1 MSSITSPDGPE
12 PQRARSAQRARGGV
26 GSDVDVVVLGAGP
39 AGLGAARALARTGRS
54 VTVLEREAGV
64 GGLAASFEVAGIRV
78 DHGSHRLHPNT
89 DPAVLADLQALLAGD
104 LQLRPRHGRIRM
116 AGGFVPFPPS
126 PIGVARNVAPTV
138 TARLAR
144 DLLTAPL
151 RRGQVDDTFA
161 ARVGHALG
169 PTMLEAFYGP
179 MVTKLFGLPP
189 ELLHGELA
197 RRRVSARR
205 PSDLVRKALR
215 RGPQGNVF
223 WYPRRGYGQIADV
236 LADAA
241 VDAGARIECNAPAQR
256 VDFARDD
263 VRVVVDG
270 NELRAGAV
278 WSTIPLPV
286 LARLAGGPVVDLRFR
301 ALVLLYLVVDV
312 GRWSEFDA
320 HYLPERSTPI
330 VRMSEPRN
338 YRTSADDPEGHT
350 VLCVEWPCWVDDD
363 VWNADP
369 GALVAQL
376 LPTLAAQG
384 LHVPPPVEV
393 VVRRLP
399 AAYPCYDIG
408 YDARLREV
416 ESWVHPLAPQLIS
429 FGRNGL
435 FAHDNGH
442 HALAMARDA
451 VACYD
456 PDGSFNVTRWQAAR
470 RGFASHVVE
479 D

>member
-1 MSSITSPDGPE
+1 MNDIAPPEGPTTE
-12 PQRARSAQRARGGV
+12 RPKRSGV

-39 AGLGAARALARTGRS
+39 AGLAAARALARSGRS
-54 VTVLEREAGV
+54 VTVLERETGV
-64 GGLAASFEVAGIRV
+64 GGLAASFDVAGLRV

-89 DPAVLADLQALLAGD
+89 DPAILDDLQTVLAGD
-104 LQLRPRHGRIRM
+104 LQLRTRHGRIRM

-126 PIGVARNVAPTV
+126 PIGVVRNLSPKVS
-138 TARLAR
+138 ARLAR

-151 RRGQVDDTFA
+151 RRAPVDDTFA
-161 ARVGHALG
+161 ARVGQSLG
-169 PTMLEAFYGP
+169 PTMVEQFYGP
-179 MVTKLFGLPP
+179 MVSKLFGLPP
-189 ELLHGELA
+189 EQLHGELA

-205 PSDLVRKALR
+205 PSDLIRKTLR
-215 RGPQGNVF
+215 HGAQGNVF
-223 WYPRRGYGQIADV
+223 WYPRRGYGQITEA

-241 VDAGARIECNAPAQR
+241 VEAGARSECDAPAQR
-256 VDFARDD
+256 VVIGSDD
-263 VRVVVDG
+263 VRVAVD
-270 NELRAGAV
+270 ETEMRAGAL

-312 GRWSEFDA
+312 ARWSEFDA
-320 HYLPERSTPI
+320 HYLPDRSTPI

-338 YRTSADDPEGHT
+338 YRDSADDPDDHT
-350 VLCVEWPCWVDDD
+350 VLCVEWPCWVGDD

-369 GALVAQL
+369 WALVEQL
-376 LPTLAAQG
+376 LPTLAAQD
-384 LHVPPPVEV
+384 LHVPPPVDLA
-393 VVRRLP
+393 VRRLP
-399 AAYPCYDIG
+399 AAYPCYDLG
-408 YDARLREV
+408 YVDRLREV
-416 ESWVHPLAPQLIS
+416 ETWVHPLAPKVIS

-451 VACYD
+451 VACFD
-456 PDGSFNVTRWQAAR
+456 ADGSFSAMRWQAAR